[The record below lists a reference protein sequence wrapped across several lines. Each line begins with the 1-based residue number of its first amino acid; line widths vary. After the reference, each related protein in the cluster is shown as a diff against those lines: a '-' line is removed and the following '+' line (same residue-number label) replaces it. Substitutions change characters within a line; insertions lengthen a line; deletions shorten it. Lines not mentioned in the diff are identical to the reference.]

1 MWLWKNVNDVHT
13 IHIENE
19 DSHELRNAVNPQK
32 MEKERNLVSTE
43 PQQECRPA
51 IPE

>member
-1 MWLWKNVNDVHT
+1 MWLWKNVNDVHI

-19 DSHELRNAVNPQK
+19 DSHAVNPQK
-32 MEKERNLVSTE
+32 MEKERNLFSTE

-51 IPE
+51 IP